1 MFSKEMLELF
11 GQGILQTFYMVLV
24 STAFAYILGL
34 PLGIILVC
42 TDKEGIRPNALING
56 VLGFI
61 VNFVRSAPFI
71 VLLIAIIPF
80 TRWVV
85 GTTLGSTATIVPL
98 VVGAAPFVARMVESS
113 LKEVD
118 RGVVEAAQSM
128 GATDWQIITRVLLP
142 EAKPSLVVGSTIAIT
157 TILGYSAMSGFVGGG
172 GLGDIAI
179 KYGYYRYQ
187 TDVMLITVLL
197 LVVIVQIFQ
206 EIGMRVARK
215 TDKRSNQN

>member
-1 MFSKEMLELF
+1 MFSKEMLTLF
-11 GQGILQTFYMVLV
+11 GQGILETFYMVLV
-24 STAFAYILGL
+24 STAFAYIIGL
-34 PLGIILVC
+34 PLGIVLVC
-42 TDKEGIRPNALING
+42 TDKEGIRPNAPINA